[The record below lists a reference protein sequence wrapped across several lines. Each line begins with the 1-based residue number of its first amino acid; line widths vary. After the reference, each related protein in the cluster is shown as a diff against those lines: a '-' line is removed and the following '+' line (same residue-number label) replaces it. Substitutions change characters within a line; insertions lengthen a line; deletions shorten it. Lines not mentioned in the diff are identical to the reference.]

1 MGENDY
7 TVKKY
12 GGRVEVFE
20 IAEDEQLIG
29 CELHEI
35 GEYFEGSFAGVT
47 WIKIKLTDWS
57 FKN

>member
-47 WIKIKLTDWS
+47 WIKIKLTD
-57 FKN
+57 